1 MKQWSKFLVIV
12 GLRVQ
17 GVADQI
23 LAIDK
28 GLETPSDKVQITDGE
43 EREESRRELCS
54 AYSEG
59 PATWELVSRSQSPG
73 TGPFHTISTFTSC
86 A

>member
-1 MKQWSKFLVIV
+1 MKQWSKFLVIA

-17 GVADQI
+17 GAADQI

-28 GLETPSDKVQITDGE
+28 GLETPRDKVQITDGE

-54 AYSEG
+54 VYSEG
-59 PATWELVSRSQSPG
+59 PATWVLVSRFQSPG